1 MQSILDIVFEPFKT
15 TDPRCGCYA
24 NNQDLLQQRHNQ
36 VILVPLK
43 SSEYHL
49 EIVNSIVNVN
59 LTQHYHNPTS
69 KFLEI

>member
-1 MQSILDIVFEPFKT
+1 MQNILDIVFEPFKT
-15 TDPRCGCYA
+15 TDSRCGCYA

-49 EIVNSIVNVN
+49 EIVNSIANVN
-59 LTQHYHNPTS
+59 LTQHYHNPTD